1 MNKKFSTL
9 MAGLLLAGGAF
20 SNAWATDINTLVNN
34 GKYYKIVRTG
44 SKYQNSW
51 TKDGNET
58 AYYLTA
64 EGLDEKNDADLWTI
78 NEGSEGYTLVD
89 LFGNPLEVNGEVV
102 KFSQIRYEA
111 NKEMAD
117 RSTIES
123 NLFQVATGNYLGNS
137 ATPEDGIYPF
147 ELIAGSYKD
156 DKKSICAFDAQETS
170 LSLNS
175 GYYFDEVVDGKY
187 YTITCSEGDIRNG
200 IQFKAAVKDGKAS
213 FASNDAEDTDPLN
226 LGGTTSFT
234 LVKVGGVIGQY
245 LLQVNNQYVK
255 YISTTESKL
264 VDSMA
269 DATIFAFDE
278 VDGIDQLLVKDLVY
292 YDLDAFSLNIYYD
305 NDKKSVAGD
314 PFKGRLTPMTYFYG
328 RMMPAGDNASVFY
341 LKNEKGEYIVAKL
354 WSKGSTIG
362 QDVYTFTTV
371 KENELL
377 HYLSGFNE
385 DKDPAYYGR
394 FSAHSYAYKQDK
406 KKLDVLDQLKV
417 YLPENDL
424 GDFTGATISRYEIN
438 DVWTLAASVETDM
451 ADVTVAINPVTLVQ
465 AKNFLRKNFVTVT
478 KTATTQVNAKKGNL
492 AVNENGYDFDFVSSY
507 GNELE
512 GQWAITWDKDNNV
525 YTFTNR
531 ENQNV
536 TFTLDGKYLYTT
548 DEANTYRLDIYTN
561 GIRQYTDT
569 YVIENV
575 QNAEWSDGYE
585 TRKNL
590 KNVKFNIG
598 YSSETFKG
606 NAWFTENHEGTNNH
620 TIGLDIDQENALTF
634 TATEYAAAKKK
645 VETPVHGYA
654 YMPSDSIYVISH
666 FGYIDG
672 NGNYKADALD
682 TLKVVSYSFVNQW
695 GEPLVYDGVN
705 KYVSSTNKNIPAQK
719 FVLRKDGEKLNLRP
733 VTLDQTP
740 KYSAT
745 AQLYNKFN
753 NGNDLQKMYSGDTS
767 NGILN
772 NIGLYSR
779 TENDRFVVEST
790 DVPMYRRIVNGI
802 DTISIYRSTND
813 KEVLFE
819 DGVNSF
825 LGLKNAVQFDINP
838 AMLVDTAY
846 VPAET
851 YRPQY
856 LLAVGAVKHGETK
869 WCPEHGFNS
878 GCPHEITLPGWIE
891 GRYLVNL
898 KDTAI
903 AWDKANKHSDAN
915 PYINSEK
922 YYRLGFVQ
930 AKHIGDS
937 LIIASSN
944 DTLNVGTED
953 FNVAKFAFRYVD
965 PEAKTFVI
973 ETANYNRLNEYFT
986 GAQNGEAYIKWMNG
1000 VIVAVNDIN
1009 DADIFN
1015 MNEDEDR
1022 NPTANETI
1030 AAGNV
1035 VVAGTNGAVVV
1046 KGAEGKNVIVSTIL
1060 GKVVANEVVSSDNAQ
1075 ISAPAGIVVV
1085 SVDGESFK
1093 VVVK

>member
-1 MNKKFSTL
+1 MNKKVLTL
-9 MAGLLLAGGAF
+9 CAGFLLAGSMF
-20 SNAWATDINTLVNN
+20 SSLSAKKLSEVAGDGN
-34 GKYYKIVRTG
+34 YYKLQRVQYHDG
-44 SKYQNSW
+44 SDWQTDASERFLDANG
-51 TKDGNET
+51 DAFGI
-58 AYYLTA
+58 A
-64 EGLDEKNDADLWTI
+64 E
-78 NEGSEGYTLVD
+78 
-89 LFGNPLEVNGEVV
+89 
-102 KFSQIRYEA
+102 
-111 NKEMAD
+111 
-117 RSTIES
+117 
-123 NLFQVATGNYLGNS
+123 
-137 ATPEDGIYPF
+137 
-147 ELIAGSYKD
+147 
-156 DKKSICAFDAQETS
+156 KSIADDYWTVIDLGGGVFQLRNLAGQYLNVAGETKFTEYTVASYTQLQIGGSDYVANQADATIIDFYPLVKQSSIILGTTGYGDAFDAQETS
-170 LSLNS
+170 LSLIP
-175 GYYFDEVVDGKY
+175 GYGYDVVENDSY
-187 YTITCSEGDIRNG
+187 YTIICSEGVVRNG
-200 IQFKAAVKDGKAS
+200 IQFKATVKDGKAS
-213 FASNDAEDTDPLN
+213 FASNDEADTDPLN

-234 LVKVGGVIGQY
+234 LVAVGGVSGQY

-255 YISTTESKL
+255 YISATESKL

-269 DATIFAFDE
+269 DATIFAFDK
-278 VDGIDQLLVKDLVY
+278 VDGMTQLTVDDLVY
-292 YDLDAFSLNIYYD
+292 YDLDAFTLNIYYD
-305 NDKKSVAGD
+305 ADKKTVAGD
-314 PFKGRLTPMTYFYG
+314 PFKGRLTPMSYVFG
-328 RMMPAGDNASVFY
+328 RMVPAADDASAFY
-341 LKNEKGEYIVAKL
+341 LKNEAGEYIVAKL
-354 WSKGSTIG
+354 WSKGNTAE

-377 HYLSGFNE
+377 HYLSNFND
-385 DKDPAYYGR
+385 DKDPAYYGY
-394 FSAHSYAYKQDK
+394 FSAHSYNYKQDK
-406 KKLDVLDQLKV
+406 QKLDVLDKLEV
-417 YLPENDL
+417 SLPT
-424 GDFTGATISRYEIN
+424 GDAIVSRYEIN

-478 KTATTQVNAKKGNL
+478 KTATTNPMGTKGNI
-492 AVNENGYDFDFVSSY
+492 AVTENGKAGVVASY
-507 GNELE
+507 GNVLE
-512 GQWAITWDKDNNV
+512 GQWAITLNPETNV

-531 ENQNV
+531 ENQAV
-536 TFTLDGKYLYTT
+536 SFTLDGNRLYTA

-561 GIRQYTDT
+561 GVYQYTDT

-772 NIGLYSR
+772 NTGLYSR

-965 PEAKTFVI
+965 PETKTFVI

-1035 VVAGTNGAVVV
+1035 VVAGVNGAVVV